1 MVCLLS
7 DDEDDADEA
16 AAVAT
21 TAAPGR
27 VAVVGG
33 AGAGGWGAA
42 GGGGGG
48 AAAFVAGLTTDGGG
62 LAQEARDEGATHGLR
77 GLAPPRPDVKPWL
90 SGGVSGGPGAAACAS
105 ASAAPGGG
113 DVKPWAPVPAGWDA
127 SAGLAGVPALPPPPQ
142 QTPDVAAAIAA
153 AAAAAVAPRPSGPPA
168 AAAGGS
174 NRFFSSTLYGDV
186 PEEDEISPVSVS
198 PMRGAGGASGDIQ
211 GEVVSVDEEVSFLP
225 PPGSFGEGDVKGA
238 SALRLPGAGA
248 GAAGAGESLGT
259 LTYDIPD
266 DDLPV
271 ASGGRPPSR
280 GRSSSVGVG
289 TEEDPI
295 DVDEL
300 LNEEFAWLPAR
311 KHTDRKPGTGA
322 GSSKAAAGAGG
333 GGAAGCGSAIRG
345 TPRARRAPHREL
357 TEEEEEAAMDA
368 RIGIPSRRGGRAAVD
383 HRGCAGAGGAD
394 QVLLDDEDA
403 DAEAEMDRL
412 DMAADGGDGID
423 SLDFAAR
430 GGAAGE
436 FSSDYVKELYGQ
448 NNTNA
453 DATTEGETPYEMNVS
468 LLRHQKRA
476 LAWMI
481 NREQASSA
489 GPRGGILADEMGL
502 GKTLSTVALILKE
515 RPPPKDDGTLS
526 KLRTL
531 VVAPLSVLQ
540 VWKEEFLS
548 RIDRAFMPS
557 VLIYHGSG
565 RTKDPRELAQYDIVI
580 TSYSVVSKEAPK
592 EVETVDSDGQ
602 PITQKIRGAL
612 FKVRWFRVVLD
623 EAQVIKN
630 RRALQAR
637 AAYMLPAERRWCLSG
652 TPIQNSVDDIYSL
665 FLFLRYYIV
674 DTYSQWSKV
683 WKKRLNSNHAAVRE
697 RTFKRFQVVLGTVL
711 LRRTKSEK
719 VDGVPILVLPP
730 KNIELRAL
738 QFSPDERAVYM
749 ALENKSRVEF
759 NKFVRAGTV
768 MANLFS
774 VLVLLLR
781 LRQACSHPHL
791 ITKDDG
797 FSREELEQAATR
809 IARGASLLSA
819 LPEAVQ
825 KRLVELLAPDSESD
839 EGKVCPICFD
849 GLGREAIVTS
859 CGHFSCGACNGRWAA
874 ESDSCPQCRQSLA
887 DTNAKLDL
895 SLIRQEVHAVY
906 EQRKEA
912 STLGAKAAAVAGKG
926 KGKGKGKAPAR
937 LQAKG
942 GHSGDIERFD
952 DMVIDALEA
961 GKRKAAARAGESAT
975 LAIKTDKAAV
985 DEEEDVEEAPPV
997 KPAATAGAAA
1007 GGPDD
1012 KAGRKFLLSTKIQ
1025 ALMDELN
1032 LLRETKPG
1040 EKALVYSQWT
1050 GMLDLIEVPLEQDGF
1065 RHTRIDGS
1073 MRVEDRTEAIDEF
1086 KSRSDCTV
1094 MLMSLHAAGT
1104 GLNLT
1109 NANHV
1114 FMMDMW
1120 WNPAVEAQAVGR
1132 CHRIGQTKD
1141 VFVYRLYIAASV
1153 ETEILAI
1160 QDKKQEMADGA
1171 LGVEGVQTLG
1181 RQRLTL
1187 EDVLALFGRFSG
1199 EDASAETA
1207 AQRAANHARILAANR
1222 AGPAGAIAN
1231 AAATAAAAAAR
1242 MAIAP
1247 ALMPP
1252 ALMPPIAPAPRRR
1265 RRSGVPEDMV
1275 APLQRVRDV
1284 QAAERQLA
1292 LQARR
1297 EQLLLQ
1303 QAQQL
1308 QQREARQLQHEARQQ
1323 QQQQQAEQ
1331 QQQQA
1336 EQQLQAVQQQQQQAQ
1351 LQYEQQQQ
1359 QQQFAQLPHL
1369 EQQRQLAQ
1377 MQAALNAG
1385 GWAPQSLPGVPA
1397 SAPPGSSGSGA
1408 AAAGLAQPYA
1418 YHSPPPAAAPAAPAA
1433 PPPLPPPLLPVADLN
1448 ALRAPPP
1455 LAAAH
1460 SFQALQQMLGQPP
1473 RRGGGSGTDPL

>member
-1 MVCLLS
+1 MQTPGAPPAKRLCMSLEGAPAASTVEVEDEVVCLLS
-7 DDEDDADEA
+7 DDEDDADVA
-16 AAVAT
+16 AAAAAAAT
-21 TAAPGR
+21 SGGG
-27 VAVVGG
+27 AVVGVG
-33 AGAGGWGAA
+33 RAGRCGAA
-42 GGGGGG
+42 SDGGDSAATG
-48 AAAFVAGLTTDGGG
+48 AAQTEGHNPRVAPAEGAFCGLRERASPPTDVEPWSGGSVAG
-62 LAQEARDEGATHGLR
+62 E
-77 GLAPPRPDVKPWL
+77 
-90 SGGVSGGPGAAACAS
+90 PGAAVPAALGAS
-105 ASAAPGGG
+105 RGGG
-113 DVKPWAPVPAGWDA
+113 DVMSWGPFSPAGWGPA
-127 SAGLAGVPALPPPPQ
+127 AGPAGAPALPPPPQ

-153 AAAAAVAPRPSGPPA
+153 AAAAAVAPRQADAPTMAAAG

-174 NRFFSSTLYGDV
+174 NSFFSSTLFGDV
-186 PEEDEISPVSVS
+186 PDEDEISPVSVS
-198 PMRGAGGASGDIQ
+198 PPRGPGGASGCAQ
-211 GEVVSVDEEVSFLP
+211 GEVITVDEDVSFVLP
-225 PPGSFGEGDVKGA
+225 PGPYGSRDVKGA
-238 SALRLPGAGA
+238 TAQRWPGVGA
-248 GAAGAGESLGT
+248 GAAGAGAAAGT
-259 LTYDIPD
+259 LTFDIPD
-266 DDLPV
+266 DGVRV
-271 ASGGRPPSR
+271 ASGGCPSSR
-280 GRSSSVGVG
+280 ARSSSVGAG

-300 LNEEFAWLPAR
+300 LDEEFPWLSAR
-311 KHTDRKPGTGA
+311 KHTNRKPCADA
-322 GSSKAAAGAGG
+322 GPSTAAAGPDR
-333 GGAAGCGSAIRG
+333 GGASRCGSAVRG
-345 TPRARRAPHREL
+345 TPRARWAPREL

-368 RIGIPSRRGGRAAVD
+368 RIGIPSRRGSRAASGG
-383 HRGCAGAGGAD
+383 RGWTGGGYANP
-394 QVLLDDEDA
+394 VLLDDDDA
-403 DAEAEMDRL
+403 DAEAELDRL
-412 DMAADGGDGID
+412 DKAAVAGDGND
-423 SLDFAAR
+423 SLGLASR
-430 GGAAGE
+430 GGMAGD
-436 FSSDYVKELYGQ
+436 FSSDYVKQLYGQ

-453 DATTEGETPYEMNVS
+453 DATTEGDTPFEMNVS

-515 RPPPKDDGTLS
+515 RPPPKEDGTPS

-531 VVAPLSVLQ
+531 VVAPVSVLQ
-540 VWKEEFLS
+540 VWKEEFSS
-548 RIDRAFMPS
+548 RIDPAFKPS
-557 VLIYHGSG
+557 VVIYHGSG
-565 RTKDPRELAQYDIVI
+565 RTKDPRELAQYDIAI

-592 EVETVDSDGQ
+592 EVETVDSAGR
-602 PITQKIRGAL
+602 PITQKVRGAL

-630 RRALQAR
+630 RRAWQAR
-637 AAYMLPAERRWCLSG
+637 ATYMLPAERRWCLSG

-683 WKKRLNSNHAAVRE
+683 WKKRLNSNDAAVRE

-711 LRRTKSEK
+711 LRRTKSEE

-749 ALENKSRVEF
+749 ALETKSRVQF
-759 NKFVRAGTV
+759 NKYVKAGTV

-825 KRLVELLAPDSESD
+825 KRLIELLAPDSEND

-859 CGHFSCGACNGRWAA
+859 CGHFSCGACNSRWAA

-887 DTNAKLDL
+887 DTDAKLDL

-912 STLGAKAAAVAGKG
+912 SAAGAKSAAVNG

-937 LQAKG
+937 LQVKG
-942 GHSGDIERFD
+942 GPRSDIERFD
-952 DMVIDALEA
+952 VMVIDVLEA

-975 LAIKTDKAAV
+975 LAMKADKAAA
-985 DEEEDVEEAPPV
+985 EEDVEEAPLE
-997 KPAATAGAAA
+997 KPAAAATVSAAAA
-1007 GGPDD
+1007 GPDD
-1012 KAGRKFLLSTKIQ
+1012 NVGRKFLLSTKIQ

-1032 LLRETKPG
+1032 LLRKTKPR

-1050 GMLDLIEVPLEQDGF
+1050 AMLDLIEVPLEQDGF

-1073 MRVEDRTEAIDEF
+1073 MRVEDRTQAIDEF

-1120 WNPAVEAQAVGR
+1120 WNPAVESQAVGR
-1132 CHRIGQTKD
+1132 CHRIGQTKA
-1141 VFVYRLYIAASV
+1141 VYVYRLYIAASV
-1153 ETEILAI
+1153 ESKILEI

-1199 EDASAETA
+1199 GDADAETP

-1222 AGPAGAIAN
+1222 TEPAGAVAN
-1231 AAATAAAAAAR
+1231 AAAAASAAAR

-1247 ALMPP
+1247 ALIPP
-1252 ALMPPIAPAPRRR
+1252 LAPTPRRR
-1265 RRSGVPEDMV
+1265 RRSGVPDDMV
-1275 APLQRVRDV
+1275 GVLQRVSD
-1284 QAAERQLA
+1284 LA
-1292 LQARR
+1292 
-1297 EQLLLQ
+1297 
-1303 QAQQL
+1303 
-1308 QQREARQLQHEARQQ
+1308 
-1323 QQQQQAEQ
+1323 
-1331 QQQQA
+1331 
-1336 EQQLQAVQQQQQQAQ
+1336 QLQAA
-1351 LQYEQQQQ
+1351 
-1359 QQQFAQLPHL
+1359 P
-1369 EQQRQLAQ
+1369 
-1377 MQAALNAG
+1377 NAG
-1385 GWAPQSLPGVPA
+1385 SSWAPQPPLGVAAGALPGGGGRA
-1397 SAPPGSSGSGA
+1397 GA
-1408 AAAGLAQPYA
+1408 AAGALRPDA
-1418 YHSPPPAAAPAAPAA
+1418 YHPPPRAAAPPAPAAAPAAA
-1433 PPPLPPPLLPVADLN
+1433 PPPLPPPLPVADLN

-1455 LAAAH
+1455 LGAAP
-1460 SFQALQQMLGQPP
+1460 SLQALRRMLEQASG
-1473 RRGGGSGTDPL
+1473 RGSGSGTGPL

>member
-1 MVCLLS
+1 M
-7 DDEDDADEA
+7 
-16 AAVAT
+16 
-21 TAAPGR
+21 
-27 VAVVGG
+27 
-33 AGAGGWGAA
+33 
-42 GGGGGG
+42 
-48 AAAFVAGLTTDGGG
+48 
-62 LAQEARDEGATHGLR
+62 
-77 GLAPPRPDVKPWL
+77 PD
-90 SGGVSGGPGAAACAS
+90 
-105 ASAAPGGG
+105 
-113 DVKPWAPVPAGWDA
+113 
-127 SAGLAGVPALPPPPQ
+127 
-142 QTPDVAAAIAA
+142 
-153 AAAAAVAPRPSGPPA
+153 
-168 AAAGGS
+168 
-174 NRFFSSTLYGDV
+174 
-186 PEEDEISPVSVS
+186 EDEISPLSAS
-198 PMRGAGGASGDIQ
+198 PARAAAGASGDVQ

-225 PPGSFGEGDVKGA
+225 PAGLYGQGDVKGA
-238 SALRLPGAGA
+238 ATRRLPGAGA
-248 GAAGAGESLGT
+248 GAAPPGAASGS

-271 ASGGRPPSR
+271 ATAGRSAPR
-280 GRSSSVGVG
+280 GRSSSVGIG
-289 TEEDPI
+289 TKDDPI

-311 KHTDRKPGTGA
+311 KDSDRMPPTGA
-322 GSSKAAAGAGG
+322 GSAKGTAVAGG
-333 GGAAGCGSAIRG
+333 GGKAGCGSSLRDI
-345 TPRARRAPHREL
+345 PHARRAPQREL

-368 RIGIPSRRGGRAAVD
+368 RIGVPSRRGGRAAPD
-383 HRGCAGAGGAD
+383 GNGYGCGAGACYAD
-394 QVLLDDEDA
+394 QALLDDEQA

-412 DMAADGGDGID
+412 DKAADGGDGID

-436 FSSDYVKELYGQ
+436 FSSDYMKELYGQ

-453 DATTEGETPYEMNVS
+453 DATTEGDTPFEMNVS

-481 NREQASSA
+481 NREQTSSA

-515 RPPPKDDGTLS
+515 RPPPKEDGSPS

-531 VVAPLSVLQ
+531 IVAPLSVLQ
-540 VWKEEFLS
+540 VWREEFSS
-548 RIDRAFMPS
+548 RIDPAFKPS
-557 VLIYHGSG
+557 VLIYHGPG
-565 RTKDPRELAQYDIVI
+565 RTKDPRELAQHDIVI

-592 EVETVDSDGQ
+592 EVETVDASGH

-612 FKVRWFRVVLD
+612 FKVRWFRIVLD

-697 RTFKRFQVVLGTVL
+697 RTFKRFQVILGTVL

-730 KNIELRAL
+730 KNVELRAL

-749 ALENKSRVEF
+749 ALETKSRVEF
-759 NKFVRAGTV
+759 NKFVKAGTV

-809 IARGASLLSA
+809 IASGASLLSA
-819 LPEAVQ
+819 LPEGVQ
-825 KRLVELLAPDSESD
+825 KRLIELLAPDSESD

-859 CGHFSCGACNGRWAA
+859 CGHFSCGACNSRWAA

-912 STLGAKAAAVAGKG
+912 STVGAKAAAAVSKG

-942 GHSGDIERFD
+942 GHSADIERFD

-961 GKRKAAARAGESAT
+961 GKRRAAARADTKSAA
-975 LAIKTDKAAV
+975 LAIKADKGAV
-985 DEEEDVEEAPPV
+985 DEEEDAEEAPPV
-997 KPAATAGAAA
+997 KSAAAATAAAAAA
-1007 GGPDD
+1007 GPDEN
-1012 KAGRKFLLSTKIQ
+1012 AGRQFLLSTKIQ

-1050 GMLDLIEVPLEQDGF
+1050 GMLDLIEVPLEQEGI

-1132 CHRIGQTKD
+1132 CHRIGQTKA

-1153 ETEILAI
+1153 ETKILEI

-1199 EDASAETA
+1199 EDAAAETP

-1222 AGPAGAIAN
+1222 ARPAGA
-1231 AAATAAAAAAR
+1231 AAAAAAAAAR
-1242 MAIAP
+1242 LP
-1247 ALMPP
+1247 LPP
-1252 ALMPPIAPAPRRR
+1252 GLVPPPIAPAPRRR
-1265 RRSGVPEDMV
+1265 RRSGVPDDMV
-1275 APLQRVRDV
+1275 VALQRAHDARSAQRVRES
-1284 QAAERQLA
+1284 AA
-1292 LQARR
+1292 QARR
-1297 EQLLLQ
+1297 VQQQQ

-1308 QQREARQLQHEARQQ
+1308 QQLQALQ
-1323 QQQQQAEQ
+1323 QQQQQALQ

-1336 EQQLQAVQQQQQQAQ
+1336 HQQDASQRRQQLAQ
-1351 LQYEQQQQ
+1351 LQFEQQQQ
-1359 QQQFAQLPHL
+1359 RQFAQLHH
-1369 EQQRQLAQ
+1369 QQQQQLAQ

-1385 GWAPQSLPGVPA
+1385 VGLAPQPPLGSAAGDPA
-1397 SAPPGSSGSGA
+1397 GGGGIGGA
-1408 AAAGLAQPYA
+1408 AADAARPYT
-1418 YHSPPPAAAPAAPAA
+1418 YHPPPPAAAPAPPPPAP
-1433 PPPLPPPLLPVADLN
+1433 PPPLPVANLN
-1448 ALRAPPP
+1448 ALEAPPS
-1455 LAAAH
+1455 LSAA
-1460 SFQALQQMLGQPP
+1460 SSLQALQRMLRQTPD
-1473 RRGGGSGTDPL
+1473 RGGGGGGADPL

>member
-1 MVCLLS
+1 MRSPSLLCPTRCSDTSAHGAVPPPPLLLWLPSVSVFPPRFCQPTPAPSPGTRFHSGDCRCRHDRPRSGPSTFFPPAATGWTGLSRVRRSAVAYARVAAPRVRFAMQTSGAPPAKRLCVPLEEGPAAPTAEADEDVVCLLS

-1114 FMMDMW
+1114 FMMDMYVGGWVCAVMTCRGFPFCW
-1120 WNPAVEAQAVGR
+1120 WVCFGEVSCGPLPRFVCGR
-1132 CHRIGQTKD
+1132 PVHVLCSN
-1141 VFVYRLYIAASV
+1141 FVLCLVVA
-1153 ETEILAI
+1153 
-1160 QDKKQEMADGA
+1160 
-1171 LGVEGVQTLG
+1171 
-1181 RQRLTL
+1181 
-1187 EDVLALFGRFSG
+1187 
-1199 EDASAETA
+1199 
-1207 AQRAANHARILAANR
+1207 LAAVSLFRPFLLYAR
-1222 AGPAGAIAN
+1222 APGGGILLWKHRLWAAAIALDRPRTSLF
-1231 AAATAAAAAAR
+1231 TASTLRRRWKPRSLRSRTRSRRWPMVRWAWRASRRWAAR
-1242 MAIAP
+1242 
-1247 ALMPP
+1247 
-1252 ALMPPIAPAPRRR
+1252 
-1265 RRSGVPEDMV
+1265 G
-1275 APLQRVRDV
+1275 
-1284 QAAERQLA
+1284 
-1292 LQARR
+1292 
-1297 EQLLLQ
+1297 
-1303 QAQQL
+1303 
-1308 QQREARQLQHEARQQ
+1308 
-1323 QQQQQAEQ
+1323 
-1331 QQQQA
+1331 
-1336 EQQLQAVQQQQQQAQ
+1336 
-1351 LQYEQQQQ
+1351 
-1359 QQQFAQLPHL
+1359 
-1369 EQQRQLAQ
+1369 
-1377 MQAALNAG
+1377 
-1385 GWAPQSLPGVPA
+1385 
-1397 SAPPGSSGSGA
+1397 
-1408 AAAGLAQPYA
+1408 
-1418 YHSPPPAAAPAAPAA
+1418 
-1433 PPPLPPPLLPVADLN
+1433 
-1448 ALRAPPP
+1448 
-1455 LAAAH
+1455 
-1460 SFQALQQMLGQPP
+1460 
-1473 RRGGGSGTDPL
+1473 